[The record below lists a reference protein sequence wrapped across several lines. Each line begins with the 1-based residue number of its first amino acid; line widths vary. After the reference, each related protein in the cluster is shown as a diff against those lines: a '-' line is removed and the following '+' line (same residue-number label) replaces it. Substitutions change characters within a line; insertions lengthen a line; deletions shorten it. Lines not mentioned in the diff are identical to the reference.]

1 VLLYLCL
8 ALNADSSN
16 VNSIVCQQSP
26 EHAAAATESMDC
38 TESMDML
45 TDVVSII
52 NTDLANAQV
61 ISSNKVKRCL

>member
-1 VLLYLCL
+1 
-8 ALNADSSN
+8 
-16 VNSIVCQQSP
+16 
-26 EHAAAATESMDC
+26 MDC